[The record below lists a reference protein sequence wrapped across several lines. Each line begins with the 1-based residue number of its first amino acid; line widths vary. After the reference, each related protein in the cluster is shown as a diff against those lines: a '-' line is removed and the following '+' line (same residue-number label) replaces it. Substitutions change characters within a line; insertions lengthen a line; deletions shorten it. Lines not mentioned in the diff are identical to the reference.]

1 MEKMVEEGKV
11 QNWFNLSQM
20 IIKEATDVAG
30 DAKEKEFTMA

>member
-20 IIKEATDVAG
+20 ITEEPANVAG
-30 DAKEKEFTMA
+30 DAKKKGFTMA